1 MRAHARIE
9 AARDE
14 RSGCTRIIRLRS
26 DPPLVLRPT
35 HVEGP
40 RPPGSW
46 DLSGRSTARVSLV
59 AGAAGPLGGDHL
71 QLDLVVGPGATLVV
85 RGVAA
90 SLLLPGTHG
99 EPSSSETTMR
109 VAEAGTLVWLPQQL
123 IAARGCDHTT
133 STRVTLD
140 AGARLLAR
148 EEVLFGRHGEEP
160 GCLRQHLRVIL
171 AGQPLLDQ
179 ELSVG
184 VWAPGWDGPAITG
197 GHHAHGTLLT
207 VDPTRQPG
215 DATNLPAACPD
226 VAVLRL
232 AGPAVLVTALAPDAH
247 TLRRRLD
254 SAL

>member
-1 MRAHARIE
+1 MHAHARIE
-9 AARDE
+9 VARDE

-40 RPPGSW
+40 RLPEGW
-46 DLSGRSTARVSLV
+46 NLSGPTTARVSLV

-90 SLLLPGTHG
+90 SLLLPGAHG
-99 EPSSSETTMR
+99 EPSSNETTLR
-109 VAEAGTLVWLPQQL
+109 VAEGGTLVWLPQQL
-123 IAARGCDHTT
+123 IAAHGCDHTA
-133 STRVTLD
+133 STRVTLE

-148 EEVLFGRHGEEP
+148 EEALFGRHGEEP
-160 GCLRQHLRVIL
+160 GRLRQHLRVTL

-184 VWAPGWDGPAITG
+184 PRAPGWDGPAVTG
-197 GHHAHGTLLT
+197 GHHAQGSLLA
-207 VDPTRQPG
+207 VDPARQSCEAM
-215 DATNLPAACPD
+215 DAPASCPD

-247 TLRRRLD
+247 TLRRHLD
-254 SAL
+254 FAL